1 MAGQKTGGNLV
12 STGQLADVDTA
23 ARNVV
28 GQRVQGTDAI
38 GGAAEYVYLK
48 GVASTIVGSVVTYDT
63 STLGAGATT
72 LLVADA
78 SGPVAVAMAI
88 TVAAT
93 WGWYAIQG
101 TVPVDTVANSA
112 AAVAGGKNPG
122 RETTDGKVGDGRAA
136 GDEINNFFQRVAT
149 TAAAVV
155 EHQIDHP
162 FVNNFTG
169 A

>member
-1 MAGQKTGGNLV
+1 MAAAKTGARIATLGLL
-12 STGQLADVDTA
+12 TDVDTA
-23 ARNVV
+23 ARNPL
-28 GQRVQGTDAI
+28 GTRVQGTDAT
-38 GGAAEYVYLK
+38 GNSAEYIYLT
-48 GVASTIVGSVVTYDT
+48 GVAATIVGSVVTYDHAGL
-63 STLGAGATT
+63 STLI
-72 LLVADA
+72 VADA

-88 TVAAT
+88 TVAST
-93 WGWYAIQG
+93 FGWYGIQG
-101 TVPVDTVANSA
+101 TFPTDVVANSA
-112 AAVAGGKNPG
+112 AAATTAKNPG

-155 EHQIDHP
+155 NCQIDHP

>member
-1 MAGQKTGGNLV
+1 MTFKMNNITIGSQQITDTS
-12 STGQLADVDTA
+12 STQLHPLGSIIRAVDPSL
-23 ARNVV
+23 
-28 GQRVQGTDAI
+28 GEGEFI
-38 GGAAEYVYLK
+38 YLK
-48 GVASTIVGSVVTYDT
+48 GVTGTIVGTVVTYDT

-72 LLVADA
+72 LIVADA

-88 TVAAT
+88 TVGST
-93 WGWYAIQG
+93 FGWYGIQG
-101 TVPVDTVANSA
+101 TFSVDTVANSA
-112 AAVAGGKNPG
+112 EAAPSVKNPG

-162 FVNNFTG
+162 YVNNFTG

>member
-1 MAGQKTGGNLV
+1 MAAQRTGDQIASIGAF
-12 STGQLADVDTA
+12 GDVDTT
-23 ARNVV
+23 ARNTV
-28 GQRVQGTDAI
+28 GTRVKGLDAS
-38 GGAAEYVYLK
+38 GNTAEFIYLK
-48 GVASTIVGSVVTYDT
+48 GVASTIVGSVVTFDH
-63 STLGAGATT
+63 AGLTT

-78 SGPVAVAMAI
+78 SGPVAIAMAI
-88 TVAAT
+88 TVAST
-93 WGWYAIQG
+93 WGWYGIQG
-101 TVPVDTVANSA
+101 VFPTDVVANSA
-112 AAVAGGKNPG
+112 AAAAGVKNPG

-155 EHQIDHP
+155 NCQIDHP

>member
-1 MAGQKTGGNLV
+1 MAALITGAQVAVIGAP
-12 STGQLADVDTA
+12 GDVHTT
-23 ARNVV
+23 ARNPV
-28 GQRVQGTDAI
+28 GTRAFGTDAT
-38 GGAAEYVYLK
+38 GNTAEYIYLK
-48 GVASTIVGSVVTYDT
+48 GVAATIVGSVVTYDDAGL
-63 STLGAGATT
+63 STLI
-72 LLVADA
+72 VADA
-78 SGPVAVAMAI
+78 SGPVAIATGL

-93 WGWYAIQG
+93 WGWYGIQG
-101 TVPVDTVANSA
+101 VFPTDVVANSA
-112 AAVAGGKNPG
+112 AAATTAKNPG

-155 EHQIDHP
+155 NCQIDHP